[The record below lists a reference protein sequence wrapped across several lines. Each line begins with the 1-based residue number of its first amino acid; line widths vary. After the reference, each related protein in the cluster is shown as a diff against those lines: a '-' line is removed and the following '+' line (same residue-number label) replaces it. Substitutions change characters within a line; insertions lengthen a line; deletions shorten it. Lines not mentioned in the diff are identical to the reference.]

1 MQIVQHSGGIPL
13 GLLTIELNLISSSF
27 SARNTLGAVT
37 CHGRFF
43 PLPRLHP
50 IEISLTDPIAMID

>member
-13 GLLTIELNLISSSF
+13 GLLTIELDLISSSY

-43 PLPRLHP
+43 PYAGCIPSKYLLL
-50 IEISLTDPIAMID
+50 ILLL